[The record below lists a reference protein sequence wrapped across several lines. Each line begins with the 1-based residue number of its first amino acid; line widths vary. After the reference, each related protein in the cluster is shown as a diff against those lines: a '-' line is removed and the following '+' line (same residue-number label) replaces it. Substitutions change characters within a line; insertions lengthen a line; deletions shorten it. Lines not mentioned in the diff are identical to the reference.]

1 MKRIIFFIAFS
12 CSILPAT
19 SCSGKD
25 IPSKSGDT
33 PPVNPVITNY
43 GNIDEWLTRS
53 DKSALLSQ
61 SRLSF
66 NDASPQTAAIE
77 IDSATKYQQV
87 DGFGFCLTDASA
99 YLISQMSAT
108 DRANLLKE
116 LFATDGNN
124 IGISYLRVSIGASD
138 LSKNVY
144 SYDDIS
150 GGQTDSL
157 LNHFSID
164 GTATATDLIPVLKDI
179 LAINPDIK
187 ILGSPWSA
195 PAWMKDNNATKGGSL
210 LQKYFGSYASY
221 FVKYIR
227 AMKAAGIT
235 IDAITPQNEPLN
247 PDNNPSMY
255 MTAEEERDFIK
266 HNLGPAFRQAN
277 LDTKIWVYDHNCDHP
292 EYATTIL
299 ADPEAAQYVAGSAF
313 HLYAGDISALGTVHN
328 AYPDKNVYFTEQ
340 YTGSSGTFGGDL
352 TWAIRNLIVG
362 ASQNWSKNVLEWNL
376 ASDPGLSLHTDGG
389 CNTCLGAVTIDG
401 NHVARNQSYYII
413 AHASKFVRP
422 ESYRIAS
429 TSVSNISSVAFLTPD
444 GKKVL
449 VAVNTSNATQSF
461 NIKFKGHTA
470 LANLDAGAVA
480 TFVW

>member
-1 MKRIIFFIAFS
+1 MKHPIFSVALS
-12 CSILPAT
+12 CSVLLAA

-25 IPSKSGDT
+25 IPSKSGGAT
-33 PPVNPVITNY
+33 PANPVAVNY
-43 GNIDEWLTRS
+43 GPIDQWLTRN
-53 DKSALLSQ
+53 DKSALLSRSQ
-61 SRLSF
+61 LSF
-66 NDASPQTAAIE
+66 NDANPQASAIE
-77 IDSATKYQQV
+77 VDSTVKYQQI

-108 DRANLLKE
+108 GRANLLKE

-144 SYDDIS
+144 SYDDMP
-150 GGQTDSL
+150 GGQTDPL
-157 LNHFSID
+157 LSNFSID

-179 LAINPDIK
+179 LAIDPSIK

-210 LQKYFGSYASY
+210 MQKYYGSYAAY
-221 FVKYIR
+221 FVRYIQ

-247 PDNNPSMY
+247 PDNNPSMH
-255 MTAEEERDFIK
+255 MTAEEESAFIR
-266 HNLGPAFRQAN
+266 NSLGPMLRQAN
-277 LDTKIWVYDHNCDHP
+277 LDTKIWIYDHNCDHP

-299 ADPEAAQYVAGSAF
+299 ADPDVAQYVDGSAF
-313 HLYAGDISALGTVHN
+313 HLYAGDISVLGAVHN
-328 AYPDKNVYFTEQ
+328 AYPNKNVYFTEQ
-340 YTGSSGTFGGDL
+340 YTASSGQFGGDL
-352 TWAIRNLIVG
+352 IWAIKNLIIG
-362 ASQNWSKNVLEWNL
+362 APQNWSKNVLEWNL
-376 ASDPGLSLHTDGG
+376 ASDPDLSLHTNGG
-389 CNTCLGAVTIDG
+389 CNTCLGAITIDG
-401 NHVARNQSYYII
+401 NNVVRNQSYYII

-422 ESYRIAS
+422 GSYRIAS
-429 TSVSNISSVAFLTPD
+429 TSVSNVSSVAFITPD

-449 VAVNTSNATQSF
+449 IAVNTSNTAQSF
-461 NIKFKGHTA
+461 NIKFKKHTA
-470 LANLDAGAVA
+470 LAKLDAGAVA